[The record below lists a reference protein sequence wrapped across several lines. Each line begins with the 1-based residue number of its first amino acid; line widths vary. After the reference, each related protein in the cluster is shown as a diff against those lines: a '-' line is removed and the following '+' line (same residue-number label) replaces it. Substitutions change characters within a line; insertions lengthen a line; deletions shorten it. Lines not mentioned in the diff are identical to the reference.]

1 LGFLELRESGDLEG
15 ETVGVFEWICVCEE
29 LRAYR
34 LDLVRDPTR
43 SIQRKLIINFV
54 ISSPYASFPKTGC
67 MLSCLI

>member
-15 ETVGVFEWICVCEE
+15 ETVGVFERICVCEE

-43 SIQRKLIINFV
+43 STNIESIINLV
-54 ISSPYASFPKTGC
+54 IPSS
-67 MLSCLI
+67 